1 MTSIVELTSYG
12 ILRISGADAT
22 KFLQGQ
28 LTCDVTSAANN
39 PLRLGAHCNQQ
50 GRIVS
55 LFRIAVISDQY
66 FLLMTK
72 NLIPVAMSA
81 LKKYAV
87 FFKVQLE
94 DASDAFKLYGSDEAS
109 VCSGVFAK
117 ISESPLRY
125 LMMTE
130 KTLSTNTDE
139 NVWKHQDI
147 VEKIPAIYAETSGKF
162 LPHELN
168 LPALDAVCFKKG
180 CYTGQEIIARMQYRG
195 KMKTQLVAGYL
206 KSDAAPE
213 RYADVYRDGG
223 VCGNIVDRCE
233 VGVGEYAI
241 LFIAP
246 LGDEKGFSVE
256 GDNSIIMNR

>member
-12 ILRISGADAT
+12 ILSVSGADAA

-39 PLRLGAHCNQQ
+39 PLRLGAHCNPQ

-55 LFRIAVISDQY
+55 LFRIASVSDQY
-66 FLLMTK
+66 FLLMPK
-72 NLIPVAMSA
+72 NLIPVALSA

-87 FFKVQLE
+87 FFKAKLE
-94 DASDAFKLYGSDEAS
+94 DVSDAFKLYGSDDLS

-117 ISESPLRY
+117 ISDAPLRY

-130 KTLSTNTDE
+130 KTLSTNFHE
-139 NVWKHQDI
+139 NVWKRQDI
-147 VEKIPAIYAETSGKF
+147 IEKIPAIYAETSGKF

-195 KMKTQLVAGYL
+195 KVKTQLVAGYV
-206 KSDAAPE
+206 KSDVVLE
-213 RYADVYRDGG
+213 RYADVYREGE
-223 VCGNIVDRCE
+223 VCGNIVDVCE
-233 VGVGEYAI
+233 VDGGEYAV

-246 LGDEKGFSVE
+246 LAGEGGFSVG
-256 GDNSIIMNR
+256 GDGSVVISR